1 MESESGGGMD
11 GYDVVERSTDYRVL
25 NRYLRRLR
33 GERLLKLRF
42 QQRKLTLHLGPPH
55 LDLAGQREGIP
66 RGSFVVEVFGGAWR
80 LEAPDAFY
88 DDVWIATRA
97 DPEAARREVESWAD
111 ESLGLAVHDVEA
123 APPTTIAVEPESR
136 PALRM
141 LLASDEAFVVL
152 EVEPAENGGRTI
164 WDLATP
170 FERRLAMHADGA
182 WSYQAVER

>member
-1 MESESGGGMD
+1 MD
-11 GYDVVERSTDYRVL
+11 GYDVVEHSTDYSVL

-42 QQRKLTLHLGPPH
+42 QQGVLALHLGPPH

-66 RGSFVVEVFGGAWR
+66 RGSFVVEAAGGRWR
-80 LEAPDAFY
+80 LEASDAFY
-88 DDVWIATRA
+88 DDAWIATRA

-123 APPTTIAVEPESR
+123 APPAVDGEEPETR

-152 EVEPAENGGRTI
+152 EVDPADAGGKSI
-164 WDLATP
+164 WELATP
-170 FERRLAMHADGA
+170 FERRLAVHADGSWA
-182 WSYQAVER
+182 YQAVER